1 MAFGLDS
8 FSYHLHF
15 GKHYWTPQKSEPRD
29 IFWFLNRAHELGYH
43 GVQID
48 PLHLG
53 SFEEAHIRR
62 IRAEAEE
69 RGLYV
74 EFGTGGYEP
83 GKLRTRLETAK
94 YLGARALRTFLGS
107 DRSDPSAIRR
117 VLEEAVPALREVA
130 SDAEMTGIPVAV
142 ENHEDLTADELLELI
157 ERVGSPMVGAC
168 LDTGNSVTIGE
179 DPVHCVE
186 LLAPYAKSVHLKDG
200 VPLRSADGQVIG
212 VEGRALGDG
221 ELDVKGAVQVIRK
234 AQPGMPMTIELPCRP
249 KETEE
254 ETLRWE
260 DEVVARS
267 AKYAREVLGLGEEME
282 D

>member
-15 GKHYWTPQKSEPRD
+15 GKHYWSPKKSAAKD
-29 IFWFLNRAHELGYH
+29 VFWFLSHAHELGYH

-53 SFEEAHIRR
+53 SFDGDHIGR

-83 GKLRTRLETAK
+83 EKLRSRLGTADR
-94 YLGARALRTFLGS
+94 LGARCLRTFLGS
-107 DRSDPSAIRR
+107 DRSDPAEVRR
-117 VLEEAVPALREVA
+117 ILEEAVSGLREVA
-130 SDAEMTGIPVAV
+130 GDAEALGIPIAV
-142 ENHEDLTADELLELI
+142 ENHEDLTAEELLELI

-179 DPVHCVE
+179 DPMRCVAI
-186 LLAPYAKSVHLKDG
+186 LAPYAKSVHLKDG
-200 VPLRSADGQVIG
+200 IPRLSEDGQVVG
-212 VEGRALGDG
+212 LEGTALGDG
-221 ELDVKGAVQVIRK
+221 ELDVKGAVEAIRGP
-234 AQPGMPMTIELPCRP
+234 QPGMPMTIEIPCRP

-267 AKYAREVLGLGEEME
+267 AVYAREVLGLGEEAE
-282 D
+282 